1 MQTISPFP
9 KLDHFHFPIHVSAVV
24 KLFQL
29 SSAGTKRAL
38 QWIPPG
44 GLVLLSCFA
53 IQASNI
59 GAKSLFVN
67 LGVVGAGVLCK
78 GMAALF
84 LLCKYPPNLKQHS
97 QRDYTLAFLLGLSIA
112 AMTLLIYG
120 AIARIPLGVAST
132 LEFLGPLSVAVL
144 GSRRKLD
151 FAWIS
156 LAGLGVFLLS
166 PIHHTTLDFIGV
178 ILALLSGVCWGS
190 YIVLSDRV
198 GRVFPGKSGLALSM
212 AIATLLMMPF
222 GSLQTG
228 GLGVFLQPQVL
239 FVGVLV
245 ALLGVVLPYS
255 LEYTAIQ
262 KLSPRVFGVLMSIE
276 PAIAA
281 LVGFLVL
288 GEVLSFQSVIAIALV
303 TIAAMGS
310 TASRD

>member
-1 MQTISPFP
+1 
-9 KLDHFHFPIHVSAVV
+9 
-24 KLFQL
+24 
-29 SSAGTKRAL
+29 
-38 QWIPPG
+38 
-44 GLVLLSCFA
+44 
-53 IQASNI
+53 
-59 GAKSLFVN
+59 
-67 LGVVGAGVLCK
+67 
-78 GMAALF
+78 
-84 LLCKYPPNLKQHS
+84 
-97 QRDYTLAFLLGLSIA
+97 
-112 AMTLLIYG
+112 
-120 AIARIPLGVAST
+120 
-132 LEFLGPLSVAVL
+132 
-144 GSRRKLD
+144 
-151 FAWIS
+151 
-156 LAGLGVFLLS
+156 
-166 PIHHTTLDFIGV
+166 
-178 ILALLSGVCWGS
+178 
-190 YIVLSDRV
+190 V

-239 FVGVLV
+239 VVGVLV

>member
-1 MQTISPFP
+1 MQATPPFP
-9 KLDHFHFPIHVSAVV
+9 TVGYSHFPLHLSAVIR
-24 KLFQL
+24 LFYL
-29 SSAGTKRAL
+29 SSQGVRRAL

-67 LGVVGAGVLCK
+67 LGVMGAGVLCK
-78 GMAALF
+78 GIAAFF

-97 QRDYTLAFLLGLSIA
+97 QRDYILAFLLGLSIA

-120 AIARIPLGVAST
+120 AIARIPLGIAST

-151 FAWIS
+151 FAWIF

-166 PIHHTTLDFIGV
+166 PIHHTDLDLVGV
-178 ILALLSGVCWGS
+178 VLAVLSGGCWGS

-222 GSLQTG
+222 GMMQTG
-228 GLGVFLQPQVL
+228 GLGLFLQPQVL
-239 FVGVLV
+239 VIGLLV
-245 ALLGVVLPYS
+245 AVLGVVLPYS

-281 LVGFLVL
+281 LVGFLML
-288 GEVLSFQSVIAIALV
+288 GEVLSLQSVVAIALV

-310 TASRD
+310 TASRS